1 MSTRPGETLDRGT
14 TPWLLL
20 GALATTLPHAEHQPL
35 WLSALAAVLFVWGGW
50 LWWRNERLPG
60 RWVLA
65 LLVAVACGAVLYEF
79 RTLFGRDAGVAMLVV
94 FMALKLLELR
104 SRRDATV
111 VVTLGYFLLLTH
123 YFYSQSIPTGLW
135 LLAAMTLLTATL
147 IRLHGGPSIST
158 GATLRYAGLLTLQAV
173 PFMLVLY
180 LLFPRVAGPLWGLP
194 QDAHSGRS
202 GLSEQMTPGNIA
214 NLALSGEI
222 AFRVRFAGLSPERDK
237 LYWRGPVLEY
247 FDGLTWKPQVGRGQP
262 PRIEPLSPP
271 IAYETTLEPQQQRW
285 LLALDAPGPL
295 RPELGLSSALTAT
308 SREPLTQRQR
318 FALTATLDYR
328 FNADEEAIVLR
339 RNLVLPR
346 AGNPRARALGESWK
360 AAETDPAVRLRKAM
374 SLFSEEE
381 FFYTLQPPLLGEQPV
396 DDFLF
401 VTRRGF
407 CEHYASAFVFLMRA
421 AGVPARVVTG
431 YQGGEAN
438 PVDGFVVVR
447 QSDAHAWAEVWF
459 AGRGWVRVDP
469 TAAVSPARV
478 EAGIAAAMPD
488 GEPLPAM
495 IQLRSNWLRTLLFR
509 WEAVNNAWDQYI
521 LGYNPQRQRELLARL
536 GMPDADWRNLAAA
549 LAVLCGALLLAIAA
563 WTLYQ
568 RPRLDP
574 AARLW
579 QKALRRLARSK
590 VDCAPWETPLAL
602 LRRVEG
608 ARPALAPAFREVV
621 FAYLQARYGG
631 IPDDLT
637 RLRGALARL
646 P

>member
-1 MSTRPGETLDRGT
+1 MSTRPAETLDRGAA
-14 TPWLLL
+14 PWLF
-20 GALATTLPHAEHQPL
+20 GAALATTMPHVVHQPV
-35 WLSALAAVLFVWGGW
+35 WLSALAASIFAWAGW

-60 RWVLA
+60 RWPLA
-65 LLVAVACGAVLYEF
+65 LLVAIASAGVLLEF

-135 LLAAMTLLTATL
+135 LLASMTLLTATL
-147 IRLHGGPSIST
+147 IRLNGGPLST
-158 GATLRYAGLLTLQAV
+158 PGATLRYAGLMTLQAI

-202 GLSEQMTPGNIA
+202 GLSDQMTPGNIA
-214 NLALSGEI
+214 NLALSSEI
-222 AFRVRFAGLSPERDK
+222 AFRARFAESPPQRDK
-237 LYWRGPVLEY
+237 LYWRGPVLENY
-247 FDGLTWKPQVGRGQP
+247 DGQTWRPHAGRGRP
-262 PRIEPLSPP
+262 PQIEAQSPA

-285 LLALDAPGPL
+285 LLALDAPGAL
-295 RPELGLSSALTAT
+295 GPEFVLSGTLTAT
-308 SREPLTQRQR
+308 SREPLSQRQR
-318 FALTATLDYR
+318 FALTATLDFR
-328 FNADEEAIVLR
+328 FNPNEEAEALR
-339 RNLVLPR
+339 RNLTLPPER
-346 AGNPRARALGESWK
+346 NPRARALAQSWK
-360 AAETDPAVRLRKAM
+360 DTALDPEDLVKRALA
-374 SLFSEEE
+374 LFADEK

-401 VTRRGF
+401 DTRRGF

-421 AGVPARVVTG
+421 AGVPARIVTG

-438 PVDGFVVVR
+438 PVDGYVVVR
-447 QSDAHAWAEVWF
+447 QSDAHAWAEVWL
-459 AGRGWVRVDP
+459 AGRGWMRVDP

-478 EAGIAAAMPD
+478 EGGIAAAMPA
-488 GEPLPAM
+488 GEPVPAL
-495 IQLRSNWLRTLLFR
+495 IQLRNDWMRTLLFR
-509 WEAVNNAWDQYI
+509 WEAVNNAWNQYI

-536 GMPDADWRNLAAA
+536 GMPDADWRKLAAA
-549 LAVLCGALLLAIAA
+549 LAIVCGVLLLAVTA
-563 WTLYQ
+563 WTLNQ

-590 VDCAPWETPLAL
+590 VNCAPWETPLAL
-602 LRRVEG
+602 LQRVE
-608 ARPALAPAFREVV
+608 REHPALAPTLRGVV
-621 FAYLQARYGG
+621 VAYLQARYSGV
-631 IPDDLT
+631 PDDLT
-637 RLRGALARL
+637 TLRAALARL

>member
-1 MSTRPGETLDRGT
+1 MSTRPADALERSA
-14 TPWLLL
+14 TPWLFAAAL
-20 GALATTLPHAEHQPL
+20 GRQPCHAEHQPL
-35 WLSALAAVLFVWGGW
+35 WLSLLAATILAWAGW
-50 LWWRNERLPG
+50 LWWQNARLPG
-60 RWVLA
+60 RWPLV
-65 LLVAVACGAVLYEF
+65 LLVAAACGGVLLEF

-147 IRLHGGPSIST
+147 IRLHGGPLST
-158 GATLRYAGLLTLQAV
+158 TATTLRYAGLLTLQAI
-173 PFMLVLY
+173 PFMLALY

-214 NLALSGEI
+214 NLALSSEI
-222 AFRVRFAGLSPERDK
+222 AFRVRFSGPLPPRDK
-237 LYWRGPVLEY
+237 LYWRGPVLEAY
-247 FDGLTWKPQVGRGQP
+247 DGLTWKPYGGGSRP
-262 PRIEPLSPP
+262 PQIEALAPP
-271 IAYETTLEPQQQRW
+271 VAYETTLEPHQQRW
-285 LLALDAPGPL
+285 LLALDAPTAL
-295 RPELGLSSALTAT
+295 APEFALSGTLTAT
-308 SREPLTQRQR
+308 SREPLSQRQR
-318 FALTATLDYR
+318 FALSASLDYR
-328 FNADEEAIVLR
+328 FNTDEEPATLR
-339 RNLVLPR
+339 RNLALPPES
-346 AGNPRARALGESWK
+346 NPRSRALAESWK
-360 AAETDPAVRLRKAM
+360 LAESDPGRLVQRAL
-374 SLFSEEE
+374 SLFSEEK
-381 FFYTLQPPLLGEQPV
+381 FFYTLQPPLLGAQPV

-407 CEHYASAFVFLMRA
+407 CEHYASAFVVLMRA

-447 QSDAHAWAEVWF
+447 QSDAHAWAEVWI
-459 AGRGWVRVDP
+459 AGRGWIRVDP

-478 EAGIAAAMPD
+478 EGGIAAALPD
-488 GEPLPAM
+488 GEPLPAL
-495 IQLRSNWLRTLLFR
+495 IQLRSDWMRTLLFR
-509 WEAVNNAWDQYI
+509 WEAVNNAWNQYV

-536 GMPDADWRNLAAA
+536 GLPDADWRNLAAA
-549 LAVLCGALLLAIAA
+549 LAVICGALLLAVTGWA
-563 WTLYQ
+563 LYQ

-590 VDCAPWETPLAL
+590 VNCAPWETPLTL
-602 LRRVEG
+602 LQRVDSEQ
-608 ARPALAPAFREVV
+608 PELAPALRDLVA
-621 FAYLQARYGG
+621 AYLQARYSGNPG
-631 IPDDLT
+631 DLT
-637 RLRGALARL
+637 NLRRALRHL